1 MSIDEDENELEDE
14 YSGNKDFHNIDDDK
28 KRRTSGDD
36 FFKDDDFE
44 FEGYEEQG
52 TEGEGFRSKR
62 IKQKRKRRKT
72 IFRIAAVLLI
82 LILVAVGV
90 IFWLVPWIKSKLPS
104 QVEIPEEDRIT
115 IPGSLELGQDIN
127 IVIACAGENL
137 DEPEVSSVVFSSY
150 HNVEGKLISLYIP
163 VNTYMDIPGT
173 GAGLVSD
180 SAGIGGMELL
190 NKTLENN
197 LALTSLNMEVDYY
210 MLLDVYNIVEKL
222 GGVSI
227 NLDEAITVKNYDDDS
242 TFDLAQGENLIDG
255 AQAVNFLKYF
265 SGIEQD
271 VQIEEIVKQ
280 KILLDAII
288 DKIAGESAEDLSA
301 NLSLINDYMDTD
313 LNMEE
318 RLKIFS
324 TFSSIEPDKKL
335 SYALDVSE
343 PTPLEGIGIIYIMK
357 DISELAQIF
366 SEEGTAAGEE
376 EISSFTDTV
385 RITIL
390 NGAFESPEAIGLAAT
405 TSETLGGLKFEDGRN
420 KYEIAEVK
428 NSDNTYESTQI
439 LVYTQDE
446 NTLAAADELKQ
457 VLGTG
462 VINVREE
469 EVIDSDIVLI
479 LGADYLAITTGTA
492 EVETEGQLVKVI
504 ILNGEGTA
512 GLAATVTDILEDYFN
527 SEEETAILLE
537 PRSADNFNYTE
548 TEITIFT
555 SREGIN
561 EVAQRIQER
570 LGVGVIGYSDNNADN
585 VDISIILGSD
595 YTSQ

>member
-28 KRRTSGDD
+28 KRRASGDD

-44 FEGYEEQG
+44 FEGYKDEG
-52 TEGEGFRSKR
+52 TEGDGFRSKR
-62 IKQKRKRRKT
+62 IKQRKRRRKVV
-72 IFRIAAVLLI
+72 FRIIAALFI
-82 LILVAVGV
+82 LIVIAAGAVFGYRY
-90 IFWLVPWIKSKLPS
+90 IKNRFFSAPE
-104 QVEIPEEDRIT
+104 EIAEEDRIT
-115 IPGSLELGQDIN
+115 IPSSLELGQDIN
-127 IVIACAGENL
+127 VVIACAGENL
-137 DEPEVSSVVFSSY
+137 DEPEMSSIVFSSY
-150 HNVEGKLISLYIP
+150 YSSEEKLISLYIP
-163 VNTYMDIPGT
+163 VNTLMDIPGT
-173 GAGLVSD
+173 GAGLISEA
-180 SAGIGGMELL
+180 AGIGGMERL
-190 NKTLENN
+190 NETLENN
-197 LALTSLNMEVDYY
+197 LGLDREVDYY
-210 MLLDVYNIVEKL
+210 MLLDVYNVVEKL

-227 NLDEAITVKNYDDDS
+227 NLEEAITVKNYDDDS
-242 TFDLAQGENLIDG
+242 TFDLAQGENLING
-255 AQAVNFLKYF
+255 TQAVNFLKYF

-324 TFSSIEPDKKL
+324 TFSGMDSTQKL
-335 SYALDVSE
+335 PYALGVSP
-343 PTPLEGIGIIYIMK
+343 PTELEGMGIVYIMG

-366 SEEGTAAGEE
+366 SEGGTAAEE
-376 EISSFTDTV
+376 EEVSSFKDTV

-390 NGAFESPEAIGLAAT
+390 NGAFESPEAIGLAST
-405 TSETLGGLKFEDGRN
+405 TSETLEGLKFEDGRN

-428 NSDNTYESTQI
+428 NSDNTYEITQI

-446 NTLAAADELKQ
+446 NTLAAADEVKQ

-492 EVETEGQLVKVI
+492 EVETDEQLVKVI
-504 ILNGEGTA
+504 VLNGEGTA
-512 GLAATVTDILEDYFN
+512 GLAATATDILEDYFN
-527 SEEETAILLE
+527 SGEETAILLE
-537 PRSADNFNYTE
+537 PKSADNFNYTE

-570 LGVGVIGYSDNNADN
+570 LGVGVIGYSDNNVDN
-585 VDISIILGSD
+585 VDISITLGSD

>member
-28 KRRTSGDD
+28 KKRASGDD
-36 FFKDDDFE
+36 FFKDEDFE
-44 FEGYEEQG
+44 FEGYEDEG
-52 TEGEGFRSKR
+52 IEGEGFRSKR
-62 IKQKRKRRKT
+62 IKQRKKRRKVV
-72 IFRIAAVLLI
+72 FRIIATLFI
-82 LILVAVGV
+82 LIVLAAGAVFGYRY
-90 IFWLVPWIKSKLPS
+90 IKNRFFSAPE
-104 QVEIPEEDRIT
+104 EIAEEDRIT
-115 IPGSLELGQDIN
+115 IPSSLELGQDIN
-127 IVIACAGENL
+127 VVIACAGENL
-137 DEPEVSSVVFSSY
+137 DEPEMSSIIFSSY
-150 HNVEGKLISLYIP
+150 YSSEEKLISLYIP
-163 VNTYMDIPGT
+163 VNTLMDIPGT
-173 GAGLVSD
+173 GAGLISEA
-180 SAGIGGMELL
+180 AGIGGMERL
-190 NKTLENN
+190 NDTLENN
-197 LALTSLNMEVDYY
+197 LGLDREVDYY
-210 MLLDVYNIVEKL
+210 MLLDVYNVVEKL

-242 TFDLAQGENLIDG
+242 TFDLVQGENLING
-255 AQAVNFLKYF
+255 TQAVNFLKYL

-271 VQIEEIVKQ
+271 VQIGEIVKQ

-288 DKIAGESAEDLSA
+288 NKIAGESAEDLAA

-324 TFSSIEPDKKL
+324 TFSSMDPAQKL
-335 SYALDVSE
+335 PYALGVSP
-343 PTPLEGIGIIYIMK
+343 PTELEGMGVVYIMG

-366 SEEGTAAGEE
+366 SEEGTATEE
-376 EISSFTDTV
+376 EVSSFTDTV

-405 TSETLGGLKFEDGRN
+405 ASETFEGLKFEDGRN

-446 NTLAAADELKQ
+446 NTLAAADEIKQ

-479 LGADYLAITTGTA
+479 LGTDYLAITTGTA
-492 EVETEGQLVKVI
+492 EGETEEQLVKI
-504 ILNGEGTA
+504 IVLNGEGTA
-512 GLAATVTDILEDYFN
+512 GLAATVTDILEEYFN

-537 PRSADNFNYTE
+537 PRSADNYNYTE

-570 LGVGVIGYSDNNADN
+570 LGVGVIGYSDNNVDN
-585 VDISIILGSD
+585 VDISITLGSD

>member
-1 MSIDEDENELEDE
+1 MSIDEDENEFEDE

-28 KRRTSGDD
+28 KRRASGDD
-36 FFKDDDFE
+36 FFKDEDFE
-44 FEGYEEQG
+44 FEGYEE
-52 TEGEGFRSKR
+52 EGKEGDGFRSKR
-62 IKQKRKRRKT
+62 IKQRKKRRKVV
-72 IFRIAAVLLI
+72 FRIIATLII
-82 LILVAVGV
+82 LIVVAAGV
-90 IFWLVPWIKSKLPS
+90 VFGYRYIKNRFFTAP
-104 QVEIPEEDRIT
+104 EIAEEDRIT
-115 IPGSLELGQDIN
+115 IPSSLELGQDIN
-127 IVIACAGENL
+127 VVIACAGENL
-137 DEPEVSSVVFSSY
+137 DEPEMSSIVFSSY
-150 HNVEGKLISLYIP
+150 YSSGDKLISLYIP
-163 VNTYMDIPGT
+163 VNTLMDIPGT
-173 GAGLVSD
+173 GAGLISEA
-180 SAGIGGMELL
+180 AGIGGMERL
-190 NKTLENN
+190 NETLENN
-197 LALTSLNMEVDYY
+197 LGLDREVDYY
-210 MLLDVYNIVEKL
+210 MLLDVYNVVEKL

-227 NLDEAITVKNYDDDS
+227 NLEEAITVKNYDDDS
-242 TFDLAQGENLIDG
+242 TFDLAQGENLING
-255 AQAVNFLKYF
+255 TQAVNFLKYF

-280 KILLDAII
+280 KVLLDAII
-288 DKIAGESAEDLSA
+288 DKIAGGSAEDLSA

-324 TFSSIEPDKKL
+324 TFSGMDPAQKL
-335 SYALDVSE
+335 PYALGVSP
-343 PTPLEGIGIIYIMK
+343 PTELEGMGIVYIMG

-366 SEEGTAAGEE
+366 SKGGTAAEE
-376 EISSFTDTV
+376 EEASSFTDTV

-405 TSETLGGLKFEDGRN
+405 TAETLEGLKFEDGRN
-420 KYEIAEVK
+420 KYEIVEVK

-446 NTLAAADELKQ
+446 NTLAAADEIKQ

-479 LGADYLAITTGTA
+479 LGTDYLAITTGTA
-492 EVETEGQLVKVI
+492 EGETEEQLVKVI
-504 ILNGEGTA
+504 VLNGEGTA
-512 GLAATVTDILEDYFN
+512 GLAATVTDILEEYFN

-537 PRSADNFNYTE
+537 PRSADNYNYTE

-570 LGVGVIGYSDNNADN
+570 LGVGVIGYSDDNVDN
-585 VDISIILGSD
+585 VDISITLGSD

>member
-1 MSIDEDENELEDE
+1 M
-14 YSGNKDFHNIDDDK
+14 
-28 KRRTSGDD
+28 
-36 FFKDDDFE
+36 
-44 FEGYEEQG
+44 
-52 TEGEGFRSKR
+52 
-62 IKQKRKRRKT
+62 
-72 IFRIAAVLLI
+72 
-82 LILVAVGV
+82 
-90 IFWLVPWIKSKLPS
+90 
-104 QVEIPEEDRIT
+104 
-115 IPGSLELGQDIN
+115 
-127 IVIACAGENL
+127 
-137 DEPEVSSVVFSSY
+137 
-150 HNVEGKLISLYIP
+150 
-163 VNTYMDIPGT
+163 
-173 GAGLVSD
+173 
-180 SAGIGGMELL
+180 
-190 NKTLENN
+190 
-197 LALTSLNMEVDYY
+197 
-210 MLLDVYNIVEKL
+210 
-222 GGVSI
+222 
-227 NLDEAITVKNYDDDS
+227 
-242 TFDLAQGENLIDG
+242 
-255 AQAVNFLKYF
+255 
-265 SGIEQD
+265 
-271 VQIEEIVKQ
+271 
-280 KILLDAII
+280 LDAII

>member
-36 FFKDDDFE
+36 FFKDGDFE
-44 FEGYEEQG
+44 FEGYEDEG

-62 IKQKRKRRKT
+62 IKQRKKRRKVV
-72 IFRIAAVLLI
+72 FRIIAALLI
-82 LILVAVGV
+82 LIVLAAGAVFGYRY
-90 IFWLVPWIKSKLPS
+90 IKNRFFSAPE
-104 QVEIPEEDRIT
+104 EIAEEDRIT
-115 IPGSLELGQDIN
+115 IPSSLELGQDIN

-137 DEPEVSSVVFSSY
+137 DEPEMSSIVFSSY
-150 HNVEGKLISLYIP
+150 YSSEEKLISLYIP
-163 VNTYMDIPGT
+163 VNTLMDIPGT
-173 GAGLVSD
+173 GAGLISEAV
-180 SAGIGGMELL
+180 GIGGMERL
-190 NKTLENN
+190 NETLENN
-197 LALTSLNMEVDYY
+197 LGLDREVNYY
-210 MLLDVYNIVEKL
+210 MLLDVYNVVEKL
-222 GGVSI
+222 GGVSL
-227 NLDEAITVKNYDDDS
+227 NLEEAITVKNYDDDS
-242 TFDLAQGENLIDG
+242 TFDLVQGENLING
-255 AQAVNFLKYF
+255 TQAVNFLKYF

-271 VQIEEIVKQ
+271 VQIGEIVKQ

-324 TFSSIEPDKKL
+324 TFSGMDPAQKL
-335 SYALDVSE
+335 TYALGVSP
-343 PTPLEGIGIIYIMK
+343 PTELEGMGIVYIMG

-366 SEEGTAAGEE
+366 SEEGTATEE
-376 EISSFTDTV
+376 EVSSFTDTV

-405 TSETLGGLKFEDGRN
+405 TSETFEGLKFEDGRN
-420 KYEIAEVK
+420 KYEIGEVK
-428 NSDNTYESTQI
+428 NSDNTYETTQI

-446 NTLAAADELKQ
+446 NTLAAADEIKQ

-462 VINVREE
+462 VITVREE

-479 LGADYLAITTGTA
+479 LGTDYLAITTGTA
-492 EVETEGQLVKVI
+492 EGETEEQLVKVI
-504 ILNGEGTA
+504 VLNGEGTG
-512 GLAATVTDILEDYFN
+512 GLAATVTDILEEYFN

-537 PRSADNFNYTE
+537 PRSADNYNYTE

-570 LGVGVIGYSDNNADN
+570 LGVGVIGYSDNNVDN
-585 VDISIILGSD
+585 VDISITLGSD